1 MKMNMLEQRYLLQK
15 EKILAQEAFVHE
27 IRDT

>member
-1 MKMNMLEQRYLLQK
+1 MKTNMLEQRYLLQK
-15 EKILAQEAFVHE
+15 EKILAQEAFRHE